1 MDDLNPTRT
10 CSSTNAPDREK
21 KKRQRGT
28 GSVFLRKDSN
38 IWSYQIYINGKRERG
53 STECRKKREAE
64 AFVHKKLS
72 EYSTGISAPSSH
84 KVTVEE
90 LMNDLLLRHKN
101 DGNKSVGDD
110 ESRWKNHILPFF
122 GHLRATQVTSDLIE
136 RYINERKRESTR
148 STRPPE
154 NATINRESALLKA
167 AYNYGGEKTPPKV
180 IRVPYFRMLE
190 ERNVRKG
197 FVKDSEYIRLAETT
211 AKEET
216 AKLRPWLRGMF
227 ESGWSYGWREDEIRR
242 LRANQFDQMARIIL
256 LEPGET
262 KNDVPRQTPPMDET
276 IYQLICACT
285 VGKSPEDF
293 IFTRDDGKPIKDFRV
308 AWWKACVAAGVGK
321 FVCSKCGE
329 MAKDKKCLSCGGRR
343 EYKGLLF
350 HDLRRTGVRNM
361 IRNGISEKVA
371 MIISGHKTR
380 NVFDRYN
387 ITSYEDLA
395 KAGDK
400 IREGRERIKR
410 QAKKFDHRTTTVDQ
424 ERPPDDKGK
433 EIN

>member
-154 NATINRESALLKA
+154 NATINRESALLRA

-197 FVKDSEYIRLAETT
+197 
-211 AKEET
+211 
-216 AKLRPWLRGMF
+216 
-227 ESGWSYGWREDEIRR
+227 
-242 LRANQFDQMARIIL
+242 
-256 LEPGET
+256 
-262 KNDVPRQTPPMDET
+262 
-276 IYQLICACT
+276 
-285 VGKSPEDF
+285 
-293 IFTRDDGKPIKDFRV
+293 
-308 AWWKACVAAGVGK
+308 
-321 FVCSKCGE
+321 
-329 MAKDKKCLSCGGRR
+329 
-343 EYKGLLF
+343 
-350 HDLRRTGVRNM
+350 
-361 IRNGISEKVA
+361 
-371 MIISGHKTR
+371 
-380 NVFDRYN
+380 
-387 ITSYEDLA
+387 
-395 KAGDK
+395 
-400 IREGRERIKR
+400 IREGLRVH
-410 QAKKFDHRTTTVDQ
+410 QARGDHC
-424 ERPPDDKGK
+424 
-433 EIN
+433 